1 MEPDA
6 PLGAAQASK
15 QSTSDSIRNWIAS
28 FISYL
33 ELRLRLLG
41 LESKEA
47 GLHLLVLALLFVG
60 AVVFFAGFLVLLL
73 VFLLYLIALLFHWE
87 WGWSALA
94 CAGLS
99 LLLAVA
105 AGLVLRY
112 RIVKPLFPTTL
123 AEFKRDREWLT
134 HKTKQTE

>member
-1 MEPDA
+1 MDPDA
-6 PLGAAQASK
+6 PLGAQASK

-28 FISYL
+28 FASYL
-33 ELRLRLLG
+33 ELRFRLLG

-47 GLHLLVLALLFVG
+47 GLHLLVLALLFVA
-60 AVVFFAGFLVLLL
+60 AVVFFAGFLVMLI
-73 VFLLYLIALLFHWE
+73 VFLLYLISLLFHWG

-94 CAGLS
+94 CAGVS

-112 RIVKPLFPTTL
+112 RIVKPLFPTTF

-134 HKTKQTE
+134 QKTKQSE

>member
-1 MEPDA
+1 MDPDA

-28 FISYL
+28 FASYL

-41 LESKEA
+41 LESKDA

-94 CAGLS
+94 CAGVS

-105 AGLVLRY
+105 AGLVLRFK
-112 RIVKPLFPTTL
+112 IVKPLFPTTL

-134 HKTKQTE
+134 HKTKQNE

>member
-1 MEPDA
+1 MDPDA
-6 PLGAAQASK
+6 PLGTQASK
-15 QSTSDSIRNWIAS
+15 QSTSDSVQRWVAS
-28 FISYL
+28 FLAYL

-47 GLHLLVLALLFVG
+47 GVHLLVLALLFVG
-60 AVVFFAGFLVLLL
+60 AIVFFAGFLVMLL
-73 VFLLYLIALLFHWE
+73 VFLLYLLTLIFHWG

-94 CAGLS
+94 CGAVS
-99 LLLAVA
+99 LLAAIA
-105 AGLVLRY
+105 AGVILRF

-134 HKTKQTE
+134 HPTKESE